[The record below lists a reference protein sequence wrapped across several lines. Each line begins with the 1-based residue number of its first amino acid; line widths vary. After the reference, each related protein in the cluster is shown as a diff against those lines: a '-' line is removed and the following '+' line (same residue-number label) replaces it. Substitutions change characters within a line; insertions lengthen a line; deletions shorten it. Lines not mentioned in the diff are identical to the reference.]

1 MTDIIIKYQEDSGK
15 GIMTVH
21 LEEFL
26 SCRSISNVRKLMKL
40 INQYGD
46 GSEVQKI
53 LNIIE
58 QFKDSYEVDQKLN
71 ASKIV
76 GYTDKIKFT
85 DRQIQNLVSNRS
97 RFKKGSDSWKHYN
110 KLVEE
115 QREELRSL
123 KTSLF
128 TAKSDFNNN
137 ERLKKFYDSCSKVMQ
152 G

>member
-1 MTDIIIKYQEDSGK
+1 MTDIVIKYQEGTGK
-15 GIMTVH
+15 GTMTIH
-21 LEEFL
+21 LEELL
-26 SCRSISNVRKLMKL
+26 SCRSISKVRKLMKL

-58 QFKDSYEVDQKLN
+58 QFSDSYDVDQKLN
-71 ASKIV
+71 ECKIV

-97 RFKKGSDSWKHYN
+97 RFKKSSDGWKHYN
-110 KLVEE
+110 ELVKE
-115 QREELRSL
+115 QREELRIL
-123 KTSLF
+123 KNSLF
-128 TAKSDFNNN
+128 TAKSDFKKN
-137 ERLKKFYDSCSKVMQ
+137 ERLHIFYDKCLIVMQ

>member
-1 MTDIIIKYQEDSGK
+1 MTDICIKYQAGSGK
-15 GIMTVH
+15 GTMTIY

-26 SCRSISNVRKLMKL
+26 GCRRISRVKKLMKL
-40 INQYGD
+40 INRYGD

-58 QFKDSYEVDQKLN
+58 QFNENYEVDQKLN

-85 DRQIQNLVSNRS
+85 DCQVQNLVSNRS
-97 RFKKGSDSWKHYN
+97 RFKKGYDSWKHYN
-110 KLVEE
+110 GLVKE
-115 QREELRSL
+115 QREELQYL
-123 KTSLF
+123 KNCLYSTKLS
-128 TAKSDFNNN
+128 FNQN
-137 ERLKKFYDSCSKVMQ
+137 ERLHIFYEKCLIVMR